1 MSNEKDV
8 KVIQEM
14 GEIPKPKKGV
24 DYYYMQLNRLI
35 PVSTLKYME
44 EKLIFTSTYTKCIKR
59 NGLGLL
65 EQILKSIHW
74 ENLYKER
81 ENE

>member
-14 GEIPKPKKGV
+14 GDIPKPKEDC

-35 PVSTLKYME
+35 PVSTLKGME
-44 EKLIFTSTYTKCIKR
+44 EELLFTSTYT
-59 NGLGLL
+59 
-65 EQILKSIHW
+65 
-74 ENLYKER
+74 
-81 ENE
+81 